1 MVTSSRQPHCVKS
14 SSYITQQQFIKMDL
28 YQLQLEANLSDLQI
42 YAQGL
47 EFNVYTAQS
56 PLHGKVVVRVPKQ
69 AVFQN
74 ANDPDTDALALIQQE
89 LRVYNLLENS
99 HVPVP
104 HAIGHYVINGY
115 PAMVSQFVDSDDSS
129 ASSTDMGHML
139 AAIHSVDV
147 PEGFGND
154 FVAMDGNDAITTIVK
169 RMVYRFGQFAELSP
183 ETQPW
188 IPTEETLQSIGE
200 TLKAPPSCLLH
211 MDFRDVNLRMQGGK
225 IAAVIDWTNAL
236 IGPAAVDFFR
246 TLEWSELDDTFF
258 TGYAKEKAWPQV
270 SATQEAF
277 LRLDAALTLALV
289 FMSEAPDP
297 ERIPGCIKRVREL
310 VQSLS

>member
-1 MVTSSRQPHCVKS
+1 
-14 SSYITQQQFIKMDL
+14 MDL
-28 YQLQLEANLSDLQI
+28 NQLQVEAGLSNI
-42 YAQGL
+42 EKFAHGL

-56 PLHGKVVVRVPKQ
+56 PSHGKVVVRVPKQ

-89 LRVYNLLENS
+89 LRIYNLLENTQ
-99 HVPVP
+99 VPVP
-104 HAIGHYVINGY
+104 RAIGHYVINGY

-129 ASSTDMGHML
+129 VSSADMGHML
-139 AAIHSVDV
+139 ASIHSVSV
-147 PEGFGND
+147 PEGFGEE
-154 FVAMDGNDAITTIVK
+154 FVAMDSNDVITTLVK
-169 RMVYRFGQFAELSP
+169 RMMYRFGQLTKLAP

-188 IPTEETLQSIGE
+188 IPTEEALRSIGE
-200 TLKAPPSCLLH
+200 GLRDLPVSLLH

-236 IGPAAVDFFR
+236 VGPAAVDFFR
-246 TLEWSELDDTFF
+246 TLEWSDLDETFF
-258 TGYAKEKAWPQV
+258 TGYAAEKILPQV